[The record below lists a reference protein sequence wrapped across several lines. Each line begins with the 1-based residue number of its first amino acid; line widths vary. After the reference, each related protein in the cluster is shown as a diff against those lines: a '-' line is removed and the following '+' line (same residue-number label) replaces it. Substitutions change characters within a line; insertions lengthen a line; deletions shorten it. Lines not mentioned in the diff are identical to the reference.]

1 MTMVP
6 LKDFAKDHGQPHAAS
21 LLGMTQGA
29 LSKAIR
35 IGRTVYVTQ
44 QDDGS
49 FAAVEFRLFPARNDR
64 EADSGPTLDETIRHL
79 ALTGQTGKPSVNP
92 SSVQH
97 GQNFGPPEALV

>member
-1 MTMVP
+1 MTMVN
-6 LKDFAKDHGQPHAAS
+6 LKDFAKGHGQPLAAS

-49 FAAVEFRLFPARNDR
+49 FAAVELRLFPARHDR
-64 EADSGPTLDETIRHL
+64 EADCGPTLDETIRHL
-79 ALTGQTGKPSVNP
+79 ALAVQTGKPSVNP

>member
-6 LKDFAKDHGQPHAAS
+6 LKDFAKGHGQPHAAS

-44 QDDGS
+44 QTDGS
-49 FAAVEFRLFPARNDR
+49 FAAIEVRSFPARHDR
-64 EADSGPTLDETIRHL
+64 ETGCGPTLEQTIRQVAL
-79 ALTGQTGKPSVNP
+79 AVESGKPSVN
-92 SSVQH
+92 SSSAGGAQ
-97 GQNFGPPEALV
+97 

>member
-6 LKDFAKDHGQPHAAS
+6 LKDFAKGHGQPHAAS

-44 QDDGS
+44 QADGS
-49 FAAVEFRLFPARNDR
+49 FAAIEFRAFPARQDR
-64 EADSGPTLDETIRHL
+64 EILCVPTLNETIHAL
-79 ALTGQTGKPSVNP
+79 AAGLQPGKPSVHP
-92 SSVQH
+92 SSARGAQ
-97 GQNFGPPEALV
+97 